1 MGSCPRS
8 TKGSRG
14 GKSCGNNARPGERY
28 CAKHSSGKRP
38 SGSRRSRKRAGS
50 GDGCGGLFIL
60 TLTTLVI
67 LALGIWT

>member
-1 MGSCPRS
+1 MGSCQRS

-28 CAKHSSGKRP
+28 CAKHGAGKRP
-38 SGSRRSRKRAGS
+38 RGSKRRTKSNS

-60 TLTTLVI
+60 ALATLVI